1 MIPKIIQ
8 NSMRH
13 FTATAAVI
21 LSLACMFS
29 CKKEKG
35 GGDTLEKIYFVD
47 PASASMVLT
56 QGQTGYIMYATV
68 PESAAATAVMEWS
81 SSDTNIAEV
90 FNGQVTAIAPGNTVI
105 TVKCGNVSAT
115 LDVQVVPIPVTSFNV
130 PKSMNAYMDMP
141 TPIKLTVEPA
151 EANAASL
158 EWKSDNPEIAE
169 VVIESGKAF
178 VNAKKE
184 GGCKITV
191 TPYNNSEA
199 SQQIAVTVYPAIF
212 KLMRRSISGESGY
225 VEILNDDS
233 FDITDIGMPTY
244 EGMRYIEMI
253 RLDGGELLDS
263 SVEVNNENSGI
274 VSITKHK
281 RSESKIILNA
291 EEKSEVG
298 ATKIS
303 VSLKDDD
310 NVYTKTFTITRQK
323 HDFTSDTKICRIYTE
338 TPVNDVEEMARE
350 AILAVQMFPAVNAV
364 WTSSNE
370 SVAKVA
376 PLTVDGTGFSPMAEI
391 RTFGEYGS
399 AEITATDES
408 GEHTRK
414 FTVRV
419 SKASFPAGTKI
430 CIRVDGHIEPVGE
443 STTIRASYDGR
454 NDEAFGLMDA
464 SGNYLSTFTNFK
476 WTIES
481 PSCEC
486 SLTPVGASGVVIA
499 PISTT
504 TFSGSKTATLVCTD
518 DAGNRLTHKI
528 FIDSPNAFRGVENL
542 RVTVDGKSYT
552 GNAKV
557 DIGKTAT
564 IDIAK
569 LTYGSSY
576 DGLKWENVG
585 VLGSVYGR
593 TKLNNNS
600 SGSLMSIEF
609 TPNRKM
615 EAMPISVED
624 EIGQVRKIYISSAK
638 FHFPDGAKLYYSY
651 TAVNP
656 TNSGWKEATSGVLLR
671 PNISTNI
678 KIATSETGAPVVDKA
693 YYYQVWASA
702 IEKSK
707 KNQYVNEFSPLYN
720 EDYNV
725 FSVFVNGYPPRDDA
739 PEPYGITVK
748 DDYGTSLYNQFY
760 IHELVKFDSSTEF
773 FVWASL
779 GGAGRGYSVKYDK
792 GKDKRLYVDVDP
804 PSSGKIPE
812 VRITW
817 TLSYNAGYYIFPE
830 ARITNSVGEQS
841 EYSMYHV
848 RQVKFNPVSSTA
860 SSPTKV
866 VLFDDYG
873 NTKTIYIS
881 YNIKN

>member
-8 NSMRH
+8 NPMRH
-13 FTATAAVI
+13 FTSAVAVL

-105 TVKCGNVSAT
+105 TVRCGNVSAT
-115 LDVQVVPIPVTSFNV
+115 VDVQVVPIPVTSFSV

-141 TPIKLTVEPA
+141 TPVKLTLEPA

-158 EWKSDNPEIAE
+158 EWISDNPEIAE

-184 GGCKITV
+184 GGCKISV
-191 TPYNNSEA
+191 TPYNSSDA
-199 SQQIAVTVYPAIF
+199 SQKIEVTVYPAIF
-212 KLMRRSISGESGY
+212 KLMRYSIDESGY

-244 EGMRYIEMI
+244 EGMRYIEMF

-281 RSESKIILNA
+281 RSESKILLNA

-298 ATKIS
+298 ATKVS
-303 VSLKDDD
+303 VSLKEDD
-310 NVYTKTFTITRQK
+310 NVYTKSFTITRQK

-350 AILAVQMFPAVNAV
+350 AILAVQMFPAVNAF

-376 PLTVDGTGFSPMAEI
+376 PLTIDGTGFSPMAEI

-414 FTVRV
+414 FTVKV

-430 CIRVDGHIEPVGE
+430 GTRVGGKLVPVGE
-443 STTIRASYDGR
+443 STTLRASYDGR
-454 NDEAFGLMDA
+454 NDAGFGLMDA
-464 SGNYLSTFTNFK
+464 SGNYVTTFTNFK

-486 SLTPVGASGVVIA
+486 SLSTVGASGVVVA

-528 FIDSPNAFRGVENL
+528 IIDSPNAFSGVQNL

-552 GNAKV
+552 SNAKV

-569 LTYGSSY
+569 LTLGSSY

-585 VLGSVYGR
+585 VLGSVYGT

-624 EIGQVRKIYISSAK
+624 EIGQVRKIYISSAE
-638 FHFPDGAKLYYSY
+638 FQFPEGAKIY
-651 TAVNP
+651 
-656 TNSGWKEATSGVLLR
+656 
-671 PNISTNI
+671 IS
-678 KIATSETGAPVVDKA
+678 
-693 YYYQVWASA
+693 YYQSTWSTSDDCLFFNNGSTYFRVGTSATDFVKSGSPVKWSFVKTYPKSNYNSTVRVLPSGDASIYA
-702 IEKSK
+702 LSPTKYPSDYDDDDYTLVAKDAYGTEVSARFKVK
-707 KNQYVNEFSPLYN
+707 KFVNFNDGLWFRLSYYVNEPYYDENGAYHSSKMKSLKYKFESGKDIYVTLPKNLSSYDARVDCCPYEYGN
-720 EDYNV
+720 
-725 FSVFVNGYPPRDDA
+725 SVYVSRAEIIDFKNG
-739 PEPYGITVK
+739 
-748 DDYGTSLYNQFY
+748 
-760 IHELVKFDSSTEF
+760 
-773 FVWASL
+773 SL
-779 GGAGRGYSVKYDK
+779 GTRTEKPALGVTATTISEQY
-792 GKDKRLYVDVDP
+792 
-804 PSSGKIPE
+804 
-812 VRITW
+812 
-817 TLSYNAGYYIFPE
+817 
-830 ARITNSVGEQS
+830 ARITL
-841 EYSMYHV
+841 Y
-848 RQVKFNPVSSTA
+848 
-860 SSPTKV
+860 
-866 VLFDDYG
+866 DDYG
-873 NTKTIYIS
+873 NKKAFYI
-881 YNIKN
+881 IRK

>member
-1 MIPKIIQ
+1 MIPAIIHK
-8 NSMRH
+8 SMRQL
-13 FTATAAVI
+13 TASVAVL
-21 LSLACMFS
+21 LSLACVFS

-35 GGDTLEKIYFVD
+35 GGDALEKIYFVD
-47 PASASMVLT
+47 PASATMVIT
-56 QGQTGYIMYATV
+56 QGRSEQILYATV
-68 PESAAATAVMEWS
+68 PEKAADTAILEWS
-81 SSDTNIAEV
+81 SDDPSIADV
-90 FNGQVTAIAPGNTVI
+90 INGLVTAVAPGNTVI
-105 TVKCGNVSAT
+105 TAKCGNVTAT
-115 LDVQVVPIPVTSFNV
+115 VDVQVVPIPVTSFSV
-130 PKSMNAYMDMP
+130 PKTMSAYMDMP
-141 TPIKLTVEPA
+141 VQIKLTLEPA

-169 VVIESGKAF
+169 VVIEDGKAF

-184 GGCKITV
+184 GGCKISV
-191 TPYNNSEA
+191 SPYGRSDE
-199 SQQIAVTVYPAIF
+199 SKEIAVTVYPAAF
-212 KLMRRSISGESGY
+212 KLMRRTISGESGY
-225 VEILNDDS
+225 VEIPNDDS

-253 RLDGGELLDS
+253 RVDGSELLDS
-263 SVEVNNENSGI
+263 SVEVYNENPGI

-303 VSLKDDD
+303 VSLKEDD
-310 NVYTKTFTITRQK
+310 NVYTKSFTITRQK

-430 CIRVDGHIEPVGE
+430 STRVNNNYVPVGE

-454 NDEAFGLMDA
+454 NAGGFGLLEA
-464 SGNYLSTFTNFK
+464 SGNISTFSNIK

-486 SLTPVGASGVVIA
+486 RLTQVGANGVIIR

-518 DAGNRLTHKI
+518 DAGNTLKHKI
-528 FIDSPNAFRGVENL
+528 IIASPNAFSGVHNL

-569 LTYGSSY
+569 FTFASSY

-585 VLGSVYGR
+585 VLGSVYGT

-624 EIGQVRKIYISSAK
+624 EIGQVRKIYISSAE
-638 FHFPDGAKLYYSY
+638 FQFPEGAKIYISYYKSTWSTSDDCLFFNNGSTYFRVGTSATDFVKSGSPVKWSY
-651 TAVNP
+651 AKTYPKLNYSSTFRALPSGDASIYALSPTSYPNDYANDDYTLVAKDAYGTEIESRFKVKKFMNFNDGCWFRLDHTYDEPSSIYKFGDGNDVYVTLPAKASYKVGMTCCPKEKGNTVYVNRAEISDFK
-656 TNSGWKEATSGVLLR
+656 NGS
-671 PNISTNI
+671 ISTRTE
-678 KIATSETGAPVVDKA
+678 KPVFRA
-693 YYYQVWASA
+693 
-702 IEKSK
+702 E
-707 KNQYVNEFSPLYN
+707 
-720 EDYNV
+720 
-725 FSVFVNGYPPRDDA
+725 
-739 PEPYGITVK
+739 ITVK
-748 DDYGTSLYNQFY
+748 REEY
-760 IHELVKFDSSTEF
+760 
-773 FVWASL
+773 
-779 GGAGRGYSVKYDK
+779 
-792 GKDKRLYVDVDP
+792 
-804 PSSGKIPE
+804 
-812 VRITW
+812 
-817 TLSYNAGYYIFPE
+817 
-830 ARITNSVGEQS
+830 ARITF
-841 EYSMYHV
+841 Y
-848 RQVKFNPVSSTA
+848 
-860 SSPTKV
+860 
-866 VLFDDYG
+866 DDYG
-873 NTKTIYIS
+873 NKKAFYI
-881 YNIKN
+881 KHK

>member
-1 MIPKIIQ
+1 
-8 NSMRH
+8 MRR
-13 FTATAAVI
+13 FTSAVAVL
-21 LSLACMFS
+21 LSLACVFS

-35 GGDTLEKIYFVD
+35 GGDALEKIYFVD
-47 PASASMVLT
+47 PASASMVLS

-115 LDVQVVPIPVTSFNV
+115 LDVQVVPIPVTNFSV

-151 EANAASL
+151 EANAASM

-199 SQQIAVTVYPAIF
+199 SQQISVTVYPAIF
-212 KLMRRSISGESGY
+212 KLMRRSISGESSY

-233 FDITDIGMPTY
+233 FDITDIGMPY
-244 EGMRYIEMI
+244 EGIRCIEMI
-253 RLDGGELLDS
+253 RLDGSELLES

-274 VSITKHK
+274 VSITKRQ
-281 RSESKIILNA
+281 RSESKVLLNV

-298 ATKIS
+298 ATKVS
-303 VSLKDDD
+303 VSLKEDD

-338 TPVNDVEEMARE
+338 TPVNDVEEMARNATME
-350 AILAVQMFPAVNAV
+350 VQMFPAVNAV

-370 SVAKVA
+370 SVAKVVPA
-376 PLTVDGTGFSPMAEI
+376 TSDGTGFSPMAEI

-430 CIRVDGHIEPVGE
+430 STRVNNNYVPVGE

-454 NDEAFGLMDA
+454 NAGGFGLLEA
-464 SGNYLSTFTNFK
+464 SGNPSTFSNIK

-486 SLTPVGASGVVIA
+486 RLTQVGANGVIIR
-499 PISTT
+499 PISKT

-528 FIDSPNAFRGVENL
+528 FIDSPNAFSGVHNL

-552 GNAKV
+552 SNAKV

-569 LTYGSSY
+569 LTFDSSY

-585 VLGSVYGR
+585 VLGSVYGT

-624 EIGQVRKIYISSAK
+624 EIGQVKKIYITSAEFQFPEGAKIYISYYKSTWSTSDDKPFFNNGSTYFRVGTSATDFVKSGSPVKWSYAKTYPKSNYNSTFRALPEGDASIYALSPTSYPKDYYDDNYTLVAKDAYGTEVSARFIVKK
-638 FHFPDGAKLYYSY
+638 FMNFNDGIWFRLSYYVRGSNGERVWKGKNY
-651 TAVNP
+651 KFESGKDVYLTLPKDAYNYVDIDCCP
-656 TNSGWKEATSGVLLR
+656 YEYGNSVYVSRAEIVDFENGSVGTRTKIPAREA
-671 PNISTNI
+671 
-678 KIATSETGAPVVDKA
+678 IATTISE
-693 YYYQVWASA
+693 
-702 IEKSK
+702 
-707 KNQYVNEFSPLYN
+707 QY
-720 EDYNV
+720 
-725 FSVFVNGYPPRDDA
+725 
-739 PEPYGITVK
+739 
-748 DDYGTSLYNQFY
+748 
-760 IHELVKFDSSTEF
+760 
-773 FVWASL
+773 
-779 GGAGRGYSVKYDK
+779 
-792 GKDKRLYVDVDP
+792 
-804 PSSGKIPE
+804 
-812 VRITW
+812 
-817 TLSYNAGYYIFPE
+817 
-830 ARITNSVGEQS
+830 ARITL
-841 EYSMYHV
+841 Y
-848 RQVKFNPVSSTA
+848 
-860 SSPTKV
+860 
-866 VLFDDYG
+866 DDYG
-873 NTKTIYIS
+873 NKKAFY
-881 YNIKN
+881 IKNK

>member
-1 MIPKIIQ
+1 MIPTIIH
-8 NSMRH
+8 NSMRQL
-13 FTATAAVI
+13 TASVAVL
-21 LSLACMFS
+21 LSLACVFS

-35 GGDTLEKIYFVD
+35 GGDALEKIYFVD
-47 PASASMVLT
+47 PASATMVIT
-56 QGQTGYIMYATV
+56 QGRSEQILYATV
-68 PESAAATAVMEWS
+68 PEKAADTAILEWF
-81 SSDTNIAEV
+81 SDDPSIADV
-90 FNGQVTAIAPGNTVI
+90 INGLVTAIAPGNTVI
-105 TVKCGNVSAT
+105 TAKCGNVTASV
-115 LDVQVVPIPVTSFNV
+115 DVQVVPIPVTSFSV
-130 PKSMNAYMDMP
+130 PKTMSAYMDMP
-141 TPIKLTVEPA
+141 VQIKLTLEPA

-169 VVIESGKAF
+169 VVIEDGKAF

-184 GGCKITV
+184 GGCKISV
-191 TPYNNSEA
+191 YPYGRSDE
-199 SQQIAVTVYPAIF
+199 SKEIAVTVYPAAF
-212 KLMRRSISGESGY
+212 KLMRKSISDESGY
-225 VEILNDDS
+225 VEIPNEDS
-233 FDITDIGMPTY
+233 FDITDIGMPSY
-244 EGMRYIEMI
+244 EGVRYIEMI
-253 RLDGGELLDS
+253 RVDGGELLDS
-263 SVEVNNENSGI
+263 SVEVYNENPGI
-274 VSITKHK
+274 VSITKSK
-281 RSESKIILNA
+281 RSESKILLNA

-298 ATKIS
+298 ATKVS
-303 VSLKDDD
+303 VSLKEDD

-376 PLTVDGTGFSPMAEI
+376 PLTSDGTGFSPMAEI

-414 FTVRV
+414 FTVKV

-430 CIRVDGHIEPVGE
+430 STRVNNNYVPVGE

-454 NDEAFGLMDA
+454 NAGGFGLLEA
-464 SGNYLSTFTNFK
+464 SGNLSTFSNIK

-486 SLTPVGASGVVIA
+486 RLTQVGANGVIIR

-504 TFSGSKTATLVCTD
+504 AFSGSKTATLVCTD

-528 FIDSPNAFRGVENL
+528 IIASPNAFSGVHNL

-569 LTYGSSY
+569 LTFASSY

-585 VLGSVYGR
+585 VLGGVYGT

-624 EIGQVRKIYISSAK
+624 EIGQVKKIYISSAE
-638 FHFPDGAKLYYSY
+638 FQFPEGAKIYISYYKSTWNTSDDFLFFNNGSTYFRVGTSATDFVKSGSPVKWSCVKTYPKSNYNSTFRVLPSGDASIYALSPTSY
-651 TAVNP
+651 
-656 TNSGWKEATSGVLLR
+656 
-671 PNISTNI
+671 PNDYDDDDYTLVA
-678 KIATSETGAPVVDKA
+678 KDA
-693 YYYQVWASA
+693 YGTEVSA
-702 IEKSK
+702 RFKVK
-707 KNQYVNEFSPLYN
+707 K
-720 EDYNV
+720 
-725 FSVFVNGYPPRDDA
+725 FVNFND
-739 PEPYGITVK
+739 GIWFRLRYYVRGSNGDTVSK
-748 DDYGTSLYNQFY
+748 RWNY
-760 IHELVKFDSSTEF
+760 KFES
-773 FVWASL
+773 
-779 GGAGRGYSVKYDK
+779 
-792 GKDKRLYVDVDP
+792 GKDTYVTLPKGAYNYVDMDCCPYEYGNCVYVSRAEIIDFENGSVGTRTIKP
-804 PSSGKIPE
+804 ALGAKATTISE
-812 VRITW
+812 Q
-817 TLSYNAGYYIFPE
+817 Y
-830 ARITNSVGEQS
+830 ARITL
-841 EYSMYHV
+841 Y
-848 RQVKFNPVSSTA
+848 
-860 SSPTKV
+860 
-866 VLFDDYG
+866 DDYG
-873 NTKTIYIS
+873 NKKAFYI
-881 YNIKN
+881 K

>member
-1 MIPKIIQ
+1 MLPTIIHK
-8 NSMRH
+8 SMRQL
-13 FTATAAVI
+13 TALAAVL
-21 LSLACMFS
+21 LSLACVFS

-35 GGDTLEKIYFVD
+35 GGDALEKIYFVD
-47 PASASMVLT
+47 PASATMVIT
-56 QGQTGYIMYATV
+56 QGHSEQILYATV
-68 PESAAATAVMEWS
+68 PEKAADTAIMEWF
-81 SSDTNIAEV
+81 SDDPSIADV
-90 FNGQVTAIAPGNTVI
+90 INGLVTAIAPGNTVI
-105 TVKCGNVSAT
+105 TAKCGNVTAT
-115 LDVQVVPIPVTSFNV
+115 VDVQVVPIPVTSFSV
-130 PKSMNAYMDMP
+130 PKTMSAYMDMP
-141 TPIKLTVEPA
+141 VQIKLTLQPE

-169 VVIESGKAF
+169 VVIEDGKAF

-184 GGCKITV
+184 GGCKISV
-191 TPYNNSEA
+191 SPYGRSDE
-199 SQQIAVTVYPAIF
+199 SKEIAVTVYPAAF
-212 KLMRRSISGESGY
+212 KLMRKSISGESGY
-225 VEILNDDS
+225 VEIPNEDT

-253 RLDGGELLDS
+253 RVDGGELLDS
-263 SVEVNNENSGI
+263 SVEVYNENPGI
-274 VSITKHK
+274 VSITKYK

-298 ATKIS
+298 ATKVS
-303 VSLKDDD
+303 VSLKEDD

-350 AILAVQMFPAVNAV
+350 AMLTVQMFPAVNAV

-414 FTVRV
+414 FTVKV

-430 CIRVDGHIEPVGE
+430 GTRVGGKLVPVGE
-443 STTIRASYDGR
+443 STTLRASYDGR
-454 NDEAFGLMDA
+454 NDAGFGLMDA
-464 SGNYLSTFTNFK
+464 SGNYVTTFTNFK

-486 SLTPVGASGVVIA
+486 RLSTVGASGVVVA
-499 PISTT
+499 PISTA

-528 FIDSPNAFRGVENL
+528 FIDSPNAFSGVQNL

-552 GNAKV
+552 SNAKV

-569 LTYGSSY
+569 LTYDSSY

-585 VLGSVYGR
+585 VLGSVYGT

-638 FHFPDGAKLYYSY
+638 FHFPDDAKLYYSY
-651 TAVNP
+651 GNVDP
-656 TNSGWKEATSGVLLR
+656 TGGYWAEVLDGMPLK
-671 PNISTNI
+671 NDQGTYL
-678 KIATSETGAPVVDKA
+678 KIATSAEGKPIVDKA
-693 YYYQVWASA
+693 YWDQIWASA

-707 KNQYVNEFSPLYN
+707 NHSYIGEF
-720 EDYNV
+720 DDIRINV
-725 FSVFVNGYPPRDDA
+725 LRPWNIFGVFTKTYPPKYQA
-739 PEPYGITVK
+739 HVPYSIEVK
-748 DDYGTSLYNQFY
+748 DDYGTALSARFY
-760 IHELVKFDSSTEF
+760 IREWVKFDSDTRFEIGKNKGNL
-773 FVWASL
+773 FVDYNNGSSESIKIPKSELFSDGSIFVRVKFYNVEYRFPRIIVTNSAKPDNPHEYYLYHEKFIREYPTSSSL
-779 GGAGRGYSVKYDK
+779 GT
-792 GKDKRLYVDVDP
+792 RL
-804 PSSGKIPE
+804 
-812 VRITW
+812 
-817 TLSYNAGYYIFPE
+817 IF
-830 ARITNSVGEQS
+830 S
-841 EYSMYHV
+841 
-848 RQVKFNPVSSTA
+848 
-860 SSPTKV
+860 
-866 VLFDDYG
+866 DDFG
-873 NTKTIYIS
+873 NMKTITFTTY
-881 YNIKN
+881 

>member
-1 MIPKIIQ
+1 MITTIIHK
-8 NSMRH
+8 SMRQL
-13 FTATAAVI
+13 TALVAVL
-21 LSLACMFS
+21 LSLACVFS

-35 GGDTLEKIYFVD
+35 GGDALEKIYFVD
-47 PASASMVLT
+47 PASATMVIT
-56 QGQTGYIMYATV
+56 QGHSEQILYATV
-68 PESAAATAVMEWS
+68 PEKAADTAIMEWF
-81 SSDTNIAEV
+81 SDDPSIADV
-90 FNGQVTAIAPGNTVI
+90 INGLVTAIAPGNTVI
-105 TVKCGNVSAT
+105 TAKCGNVTAT
-115 LDVQVVPIPVTSFNV
+115 VDVQVVPIPVTSFSV
-130 PKSMNAYMDMP
+130 PKTMSAYMDMP
-141 TPIKLTVEPA
+141 VQIKLTVEPA

-169 VVIESGKAF
+169 VVIEDGKAF

-184 GGCKITV
+184 GGCKISV
-191 TPYNNSEA
+191 YPYGRSDE
-199 SQQIAVTVYPAIF
+199 SKEIAVTVYPAAF
-212 KLMRRSISGESGY
+212 KLMRRTISGESGY
-225 VEILNDDS
+225 VEIPNDDS

-244 EGMRYIEMI
+244 EGIRYIEMI
-253 RLDGGELLDS
+253 RVDGGELLDS
-263 SVEVNNENSGI
+263 SVEVYNENQGI

-281 RSESKIILNA
+281 RSESKIILTA

-298 ATKIS
+298 ATKVS
-303 VSLKDDD
+303 VSLKEDD

-376 PLTVDGTGFSPMAEI
+376 PLTSDGTGFSPMAEI

-430 CIRVDGHIEPVGE
+430 GTRVGGKLVPVGE
-443 STTIRASYDGR
+443 STTLRASYDGR
-454 NDEAFGLMDA
+454 NDAGFGLMDA
-464 SGNYLSTFTNFK
+464 SGNYLTTFTNFK

-486 SLTPVGASGVVIA
+486 RLSPVGASGVVVA

-528 FIDSPNAFRGVENL
+528 FIDSPNAFSGVQNL

-552 GNAKV
+552 SNAKV

-569 LTYGSSY
+569 LTYDSSY

-585 VLGSVYGR
+585 VLGSVYGT

-624 EIGQVRKIYISSAK
+624 EIGQVRKIYISSGA
-638 FHFPDGAKLYYSY
+638 FQFPEGAK
-651 TAVNP
+651 
-656 TNSGWKEATSGVLLR
+656 
-671 PNISTNI
+671 
-678 KIATSETGAPVVDKA
+678 
-693 YYYQVWASA
+693 
-702 IEKSK
+702 
-707 KNQYVNEFSPLYN
+707 
-720 EDYNV
+720 
-725 FSVFVNGYPPRDDA
+725 
-739 PEPYGITVK
+739 
-748 DDYGTSLYNQFY
+748 
-760 IHELVKFDSSTEF
+760 
-773 FVWASL
+773 
-779 GGAGRGYSVKYDK
+779 
-792 GKDKRLYVDVDP
+792 
-804 PSSGKIPE
+804 
-812 VRITW
+812 
-817 TLSYNAGYYIFPE
+817 
-830 ARITNSVGEQS
+830 
-841 EYSMYHV
+841 
-848 RQVKFNPVSSTA
+848 
-860 SSPTKV
+860 
-866 VLFDDYG
+866 
-873 NTKTIYIS
+873 IYIS
-881 YNIKN
+881 YNKSTWNTNDDWAFFNNGSTYFRVGTSATDFVKSGLPVEWSCVKCWPTSNYGSKLRVLPGEDASQYVLSPLAYADDYKADEYIVIAKDAYGTEVRSPLMLKKFMNFNNAVWVRLKYYDNGTQKTETLTYTFDSGKDVYKTLPAKATNLVVLECSPYENGNTVYVNSAEIIDFKNGSVGTRTKKPAFREEVTIKSEEYARITFYDDYGNKKAFYIKKK

>member
-8 NSMRH
+8 NPMRR
-13 FTATAAVI
+13 FTAAVAVL
-21 LSLACMFS
+21 LSLACAFS

-47 PASASMVLT
+47 PESASMVLS

-115 LDVQVVPIPVTSFNV
+115 LDVQVVPIPVTSFSV

-199 SQQIAVTVYPAIF
+199 SQQISVTVYPAIF
-212 KLMRRSISGESGY
+212 KLMRRSISGESSY

-233 FDITDIGMPTY
+233 FDITDIGMPSY
-244 EGMRYIEMI
+244 EGIRCIEMI
-253 RLDGGELLDS
+253 RLDGSELLES

-274 VSITKHK
+274 VSITKRQ
-281 RSESKIILNA
+281 RSESKVLLNV

-298 ATKIS
+298 ATKVS
-303 VSLKDDD
+303 VSLKEDD

-323 HDFTSDTKICRIYTE
+323 HDFTSDTKICRINTE
-338 TPVNDVEEMARE
+338 TPVNDVEEMARNATME
-350 AILAVQMFPAVNAV
+350 VQMFPAVNAV

-370 SVAKVA
+370 SVAKVVPA
-376 PLTVDGTGFSPMAEI
+376 TSDGTGFSPMAEI
-391 RTFGEYGS
+391 QTFGEYGS

-430 CIRVDGHIEPVGE
+430 STRVNNNYVPVGE

-454 NDEAFGLMDA
+454 NAGGFGLLEA
-464 SGNYLSTFTNFK
+464 SGNPSTFSNIK

-486 SLTPVGASGVVIA
+486 RLTQVGANGVIIR
-499 PISTT
+499 PISKT

-528 FIDSPNAFRGVENL
+528 FIDSPNAFSGVHNL

-552 GNAKV
+552 SNAKV

-569 LTYGSSY
+569 FTFDSSY

-585 VLGSVYGR
+585 VLGGVYGT

-638 FHFPDGAKLYYSY
+638 FQFPEGAKLYYSY
-651 TAVNP
+651 GNVDP
-656 TNSGWKEATSGVLLR
+656 TGGYWAEVLDGMPLK
-671 PNISTNI
+671 NDQGTYL
-678 KIATSETGAPVVDKA
+678 KIATSAEGKPIVDKA
-693 YYYQVWASA
+693 YWDQIWASA

-707 KNQYVNEFSPLYN
+707 NHSYIGEFDDIRINVLRPWNIFGLFTKKYPAKNQEY
-720 EDYNV
+720 
-725 FSVFVNGYPPRDDA
+725 
-739 PEPYGITVK
+739 EPYSIEVK
-748 DDYGTSLYNQFY
+748 DDYGTAISARFY
-760 IHELVKFDSSTEF
+760 IREWVKFDSDTRFEIGKKNGNLFIDYNNGSSESIKIPKSELF
-773 FVWASL
+773 SDGSIFVRMKF
-779 GGAGRGYSVKYDK
+779 GNV
-792 GKDKRLYVDVDP
+792 LYRFPRIIVTNSAKEDHP
-804 PSSGKIPE
+804 HEYYLYHEIFIREYPTSSGPAT
-812 VRITW
+812 R
-817 TLSYNAGYYIFPE
+817 LIF
-830 ARITNSVGEQS
+830 S
-841 EYSMYHV
+841 
-848 RQVKFNPVSSTA
+848 
-860 SSPTKV
+860 
-866 VLFDDYG
+866 DDFG
-873 NTKTIYIS
+873 NMKTFTFTTY
-881 YNIKN
+881 

>member
-8 NSMRH
+8 NPMRR
-13 FTATAAVI
+13 FTAAVAVL
-21 LSLACMFS
+21 LSLACAFS

-47 PASASMVLT
+47 PASASMVLS

-115 LDVQVVPIPVTSFNV
+115 LDVQVVPIPVTSFSV

-141 TPIKLTVEPA
+141 TPVKLTVEPA

-199 SQQIAVTVYPAIF
+199 SQQISVTVYPAIF
-212 KLMRRSISGESGY
+212 KLMRKSISGESSY

-233 FDITDIGMPTY
+233 FDITDIGMPSY
-244 EGMRYIEMI
+244 EGIRCIEMI
-253 RLDGGELLDS
+253 RLDGDKLLES

-274 VSITKHK
+274 VSITKRQ
-281 RSESKIILNA
+281 RSESKVLLNV

-298 ATKIS
+298 ATKVS
-303 VSLKDDD
+303 VSLKEDD

-338 TPVNDVEEMARE
+338 TPVNDVEEMSRNATME
-350 AILAVQMFPAVNAV
+350 VQMFPAVNAV

-370 SVAKVA
+370 SVAKVVPA
-376 PLTVDGTGFSPMAEI
+376 TSDGTGFSPMAEI
-391 RTFGEYGS
+391 QTFGEYGS

-430 CIRVDGHIEPVGE
+430 STRVNNNYVPVGE

-454 NDEAFGLMDA
+454 NAGGFGLLEA
-464 SGNYLSTFTNFK
+464 SGNPSTFSNIK

-486 SLTPVGASGVVIA
+486 RLTQVGANGVIIR
-499 PISTT
+499 PISKT

-528 FIDSPNAFRGVENL
+528 FIDSPNAFSGVHNL

-569 LTYGSSY
+569 FTFDSSY

-585 VLGSVYGR
+585 VLGSVYGT

-624 EIGQVRKIYISSAK
+624 EIGQVKKIYISSAE
-638 FHFPDGAKLYYSY
+638 FQFPEGAKIYISYYKSTSTWSTSDDCLFFNNGRTYFRVGTSATDFVKSGSPVKWSCVKTYPKLNYSSTLRALPSGDASIYLLSPTSY
-651 TAVNP
+651 PNDYANDDYTLVAKDAYGTEIESRFKVKKFMNFNDGCWFRLDYAANVP
-656 TNSGWKEATSGVLLR
+656 TLKYKFESGKDVYVTLPAKASYRVSMSFCPYEKGNS
-671 PNISTNI
+671 I
-678 KIATSETGAPVVDKA
+678 
-693 YYYQVWASA
+693 
-702 IEKSK
+702 
-707 KNQYVNEFSPLYN
+707 YVNRAEIVDFEKGSVSTRTEKPAF
-720 EDYNV
+720 NV
-725 FSVFVNGYPPRDDA
+725 KATIKSEEY
-739 PEPYGITVK
+739 
-748 DDYGTSLYNQFY
+748 
-760 IHELVKFDSSTEF
+760 
-773 FVWASL
+773 
-779 GGAGRGYSVKYDK
+779 
-792 GKDKRLYVDVDP
+792 
-804 PSSGKIPE
+804 
-812 VRITW
+812 
-817 TLSYNAGYYIFPE
+817 
-830 ARITNSVGEQS
+830 ARITL
-841 EYSMYHV
+841 Y
-848 RQVKFNPVSSTA
+848 
-860 SSPTKV
+860 
-866 VLFDDYG
+866 DDYG
-873 NTKTIYIS
+873 NKKAFYI
-881 YNIKN
+881 KHK

>member
-1 MIPKIIQ
+1 
-8 NSMRH
+8 MRL
-13 FTATAAVI
+13 FTAAVAVL
-21 LSLACMFS
+21 LSLACAFS

-47 PASASMVLT
+47 PASASMVLS

-115 LDVQVVPIPVTSFNV
+115 LDVQVVPIPVTNFSV

-191 TPYNNSEA
+191 TPYNNSDA
-199 SQQIAVTVYPAIF
+199 SQQISVTVYPAIF
-212 KLMRRSISGESGY
+212 KLMRKSISGESSY

-244 EGMRYIEMI
+244 EGIRCIEMI
-253 RLDGGELLDS
+253 RLDGGELLES

-274 VSITKHK
+274 VSITKRQ
-281 RSESKIILNA
+281 RSESKVLLNV

-298 ATKIS
+298 ATKVS
-303 VSLKDDD
+303 VSLKEDD

-338 TPVNDVEEMARE
+338 TPVNDVEEMARNATME
-350 AILAVQMFPAVNAV
+350 VQMFPAVNAV

-370 SVAKVA
+370 SVAKVVPA
-376 PLTVDGTGFSPMAEI
+376 TSDGTGFSPMAEI
-391 RTFGEYGS
+391 QTFGEYGS

-430 CIRVDGHIEPVGE
+430 STRVNNNYVPVGE

-454 NDEAFGLMDA
+454 NAGGFGLLEA
-464 SGNYLSTFTNFK
+464 SGNPSTFSNIK

-486 SLTPVGASGVVIA
+486 RLTQVGANGVIIR
-499 PISTT
+499 PISKT

-518 DAGNRLTHKI
+518 DAGNRITHKI
-528 FIDSPNAFRGVENL
+528 FIDSPNAFSGVHNL

-569 LTYGSSY
+569 FTFDSSY

-585 VLGSVYGR
+585 VLGGVYGT

-638 FHFPDGAKLYYSY
+638 FQFPEGAKLYYSY
-651 TAVNP
+651 GNVDP
-656 TNSGWKEATSGVLLR
+656 TGGYWAEVLDGMPLK
-671 PNISTNI
+671 NDQGTYL
-678 KIATSETGAPVVDKA
+678 KIATSAEGKPIVDKA
-693 YYYQVWASA
+693 YWDQIWASA

-707 KNQYVNEFSPLYN
+707 NHSYIGEFDDIRINVLRPWNIFGVFTKKYPAKNQ
-720 EDYNV
+720 D
-725 FSVFVNGYPPRDDA
+725 
-739 PEPYGITVK
+739 PEPYSIEVK
-748 DDYGTSLYNQFY
+748 DDYGSAISARFY
-760 IHELVKFDSSTEF
+760 IREWVKFDSDTRFEIGKKNGNLFIDYNNGSSESIRIPKSDLF
-773 FVWASL
+773 SDGSIFVRMKF
-779 GGAGRGYSVKYDK
+779 GNV
-792 GKDKRLYVDVDP
+792 LYRFSRIIVTNSAKPDNP
-804 PSSGKIPE
+804 HEYYLYHENFIREYPTSSSGSGT
-812 VRITW
+812 R
-817 TLSYNAGYYIFPE
+817 LIFSDDFGNMKTFTFT
-830 ARITNSVGEQS
+830 TN
-841 EYSMYHV
+841 
-848 RQVKFNPVSSTA
+848 
-860 SSPTKV
+860 
-866 VLFDDYG
+866 
-873 NTKTIYIS
+873 
-881 YNIKN
+881 

>member
-1 MIPKIIQ
+1 
-8 NSMRH
+8 MRH

-115 LDVQVVPIPVTSFNV
+115 LDVQVVPIPVTSFSV

-199 SQQIAVTVYPAIF
+199 SQQISVTVYPAIF
-212 KLMRRSISGESGY
+212 KLVRRSISGESSY

-233 FDITDIGMPTY
+233 FDITDIGMPY
-244 EGMRYIEMI
+244 EGIRCIEMI
-253 RLDGGELLDS
+253 RLDGDKLLES

-274 VSITKHK
+274 VSITKRQ
-281 RSESKIILNA
+281 RSESEVLLNV

-298 ATKIS
+298 ATKVS
-303 VSLKDDD
+303 VSLKEDD

-338 TPVNDVEEMARE
+338 TPVNDVEEMARNATME
-350 AILAVQMFPAVNAV
+350 VQMFPAVNAV

-370 SVAKVA
+370 SVAKVVPA
-376 PLTVDGTGFSPMAEI
+376 TSDGTGFSPMAEI
-391 RTFGEYGS
+391 QTFGEYGS

-430 CIRVDGHIEPVGE
+430 STRVNNNYVPVGE

-454 NDEAFGLMDA
+454 NAGGFGLLEA
-464 SGNYLSTFTNFK
+464 SGNPSTFSNIK

-486 SLTPVGASGVVIA
+486 RLTQVGANGVIIR
-499 PISTT
+499 PISKT

-528 FIDSPNAFRGVENL
+528 FIDSPNAFSGVQNL

-552 GNAKV
+552 SNAKV

-569 LTYGSSY
+569 LTFDSSY

-585 VLGSVYGR
+585 VLGSVYGT

-600 SGSLMSIEF
+600 SGSLKSIEF

-638 FHFPDGAKLYYSY
+638 FQFPEGAKLYYSY
-651 TAVNP
+651 GNVDP
-656 TNSGWKEATSGVLLR
+656 TGGYWSEVMDRMPLKNYEGTCL
-671 PNISTNI
+671 
-678 KIATSETGAPVVDKA
+678 KIATSAEGKPIVDKA
-693 YYYQVWASA
+693 YWDQIWASA

-707 KNQYVNEFSPLYN
+707 NHSYVYEFNETMINALKP
-720 EDYNV
+720 ENV
-725 FSVFVNGYPPRDDA
+725 FAIFTRSVPNKYNA
-739 PEPYGITVK
+739 PVSYSIEAK
-748 DDYGTSLYNQFY
+748 DDYGTALSASFL
-760 IHELVKFDSSTEF
+760 IREWVKFDSDTRFEIGKNKGNL
-773 FVWASL
+773 FVDYNNGSSESIRIPKSEL
-779 GGAGRGYSVKYDK
+779 FSDGSIFVRVKF
-792 GKDKRLYVDVDP
+792 GNVLYRFPRIIVTNSAKP
-804 PSSGKIPE
+804 GNPHEYYLYHENFIREYPTSSSGSGT
-812 VRITW
+812 R
-817 TLSYNAGYYIFPE
+817 LIFSDDFGNMKTFTFTFT
-830 ARITNSVGEQS
+830 TN
-841 EYSMYHV
+841 
-848 RQVKFNPVSSTA
+848 
-860 SSPTKV
+860 
-866 VLFDDYG
+866 
-873 NTKTIYIS
+873 
-881 YNIKN
+881 

>member
-8 NSMRH
+8 NPMRR
-13 FTATAAVI
+13 FTAAVAVL
-21 LSLACMFS
+21 LSLACAFS

-47 PASASMVLT
+47 PASASMVLS

-115 LDVQVVPIPVTSFNV
+115 LDVQVVPIPVTSFSV
-130 PKSMNAYMDMP
+130 PKSMSAYMDMP
-141 TPIKLTVEPA
+141 TPVKLTVEPA

-169 VVIESGKAF
+169 VVIEDGKAF

-191 TPYNNSEA
+191 SPYNNSEA
-199 SQQIAVTVYPAIF
+199 SQQISVTVYPAIF
-212 KLMRRSISGESGY
+212 KLMRSSISGESGY

-281 RSESKIILNA
+281 RSESKILLNA

-298 ATKIS
+298 ATKVS
-303 VSLKDDD
+303 VSLKEDD

-376 PLTVDGTGFSPMAEI
+376 PLTSDGTGFSPMAEI

-414 FTVRV
+414 FTVKV

-430 CIRVDGHIEPVGE
+430 CIRVNGKIEPVGE

-486 SLTPVGASGVVIA
+486 SLTPVGASGVVVA

-518 DAGNRLTHKI
+518 DAGNQLKHKI
-528 FIDSPNAFRGVENL
+528 IIYSPIAFGRNALGAKVNSEMFYE
-542 RVTVDGKSYT
+542 D
-552 GNAKV
+552 AKV
-557 DIGKTAT
+557 DIGNKAVVALYGNKKVPVTLAGVKWSGLET
-564 IDIAK
+564 LK
-569 LTYGSSY
+569 SYGSVNISTNSTNTISY
-576 DGLKWENVG
+576 C
-585 VLGSVYGR
+585 
-593 TKLNNNS
+593 
-600 SGSLMSIEF
+600 EF
-609 TPNRKM
+609 TPNKKM
-615 EAMPISVED
+615 ESVTITVED
-624 EIGQVRKIYISSAK
+624 EIGEERTLTIQSAA
-638 FHFPDGAKLYYSY
+638 FHFPDGAKIYISYDERTWNTSDDRPFLNNGNNYFRIGTSATDLTAFDPGNASVWSSTIRKPSYVTYTGNIRVLPSGNSY
-651 TAVNP
+651 TYAMSTMGYPNDYECVFYTLTAKDAYGKLIESEFRLKKFMNFNDDIWFRFLENKKYS
-656 TNSGWKEATSGVLLR
+656 TYTYKFESGKDVYVTVPLHEYTGVKFSCSPSKSGSRVYFRRADIIDFSNTGYTLR
-671 PNISTNI
+671 NRTEKP
-678 KIATSETGAPVVDKA
+678 ALEPVV
-693 YYYQVWASA
+693 
-702 IEKSK
+702 IMK
-707 KNQYVNEFSPLYN
+707 KE
-720 EDYNV
+720 
-725 FSVFVNGYPPRDDA
+725 
-739 PEPYGITVK
+739 
-748 DDYGTSLYNQFY
+748 
-760 IHELVKFDSSTEF
+760 
-773 FVWASL
+773 
-779 GGAGRGYSVKYDK
+779 
-792 GKDKRLYVDVDP
+792 
-804 PSSGKIPE
+804 
-812 VRITW
+812 
-817 TLSYNAGYYIFPE
+817 
-830 ARITNSVGEQS
+830 
-841 EYSMYHV
+841 EYSRIIFY
-848 RQVKFNPVSSTA
+848 
-860 SSPTKV
+860 
-866 VLFDDYG
+866 DDYG
-873 NTKTIYIS
+873 NTKTFYV
-881 YNIKN
+881 KKK

>member
-8 NSMRH
+8 NPMRR
-13 FTATAAVI
+13 FTAAVAVL
-21 LSLACMFS
+21 LSLACAFS

-47 PASASMVLT
+47 PASASMVLS

-115 LDVQVVPIPVTSFNV
+115 LDVQVVPIPVTNFSV

-191 TPYNNSEA
+191 TPYNNSDA
-199 SQQIAVTVYPAIF
+199 SQQISVTVYPAIF
-212 KLMRRSISGESGY
+212 KLMRRSISGESSY

-233 FDITDIGMPTY
+233 FDITDIGMPY
-244 EGMRYIEMI
+244 EGIRCIEMI
-253 RLDGGELLDS
+253 RLDGDKLLES

-274 VSITKHK
+274 VSITKRQ
-281 RSESKIILNA
+281 RSESKVLLNV

-298 ATKIS
+298 ATKVS
-303 VSLKDDD
+303 VSLKEDD

-323 HDFTSDTKICRIYTE
+323 HDFTSDTKICRINTE
-338 TPVNDVEEMARE
+338 TPVNDVEEMARNATME
-350 AILAVQMFPAVNAV
+350 VQMFPAVNAV

-370 SVAKVA
+370 SVAKVVPA
-376 PLTVDGTGFSPMAEI
+376 TSDGTGFSPMAEI
-391 RTFGEYGS
+391 RTFDEYGS

-414 FTVRV
+414 FTVKV

-430 CIRVDGHIEPVGE
+430 GTRVGGKLVPVGE
-443 STTIRASYDGR
+443 STTLRASYDGR
-454 NDEAFGLMDA
+454 NDAGFGLMDA

-486 SLTPVGASGVVIA
+486 RLATVGASGVVVT

-528 FIDSPNAFRGVENL
+528 FIDSPNAFSGVHNL

-552 GNAKV
+552 SNAKV

-569 LTYGSSY
+569 LTFDSSY

-585 VLGSVYGR
+585 VLGSVYGT

-600 SGSLMSIEF
+600 SGSLKSIEF

-638 FHFPDGAKLYYSY
+638 FQFPEGAKLYYSY
-651 TAVNP
+651 GNVDP
-656 TNSGWKEATSGVLLR
+656 TGGYWAEVLDGMPLK
-671 PNISTNI
+671 NYEGTCL
-678 KIATSETGAPVVDKA
+678 KIATSAAGKPIVDKA
-693 YYYQVWASA
+693 YWDQIWASA

-707 KNQYVNEFSPLYN
+707 NNSYVYEFGATMINALKTENVFAIFTKQYPAKNQEY
-720 EDYNV
+720 
-725 FSVFVNGYPPRDDA
+725 
-739 PEPYGITVK
+739 EPYSIEVK
-748 DDYGTSLYNQFY
+748 DDYGTAISARFY
-760 IHELVKFDSSTEF
+760 IREWVKFDSDTRFEIGKKNGNLFIDYNNGSSESIKIPKSELF
-773 FVWASL
+773 SDGSIFVRMKFGNVEYRFPRIIVTNSAKQ
-779 GGAGRGYSVKYDK
+779 GNPHEYY
-792 GKDKRLYVDVDP
+792 LYHEKFIREYP
-804 PSSGKIPE
+804 TSSGPGT
-812 VRITW
+812 R
-817 TLSYNAGYYIFPE
+817 LIFSDDFGNMKTFTFT
-830 ARITNSVGEQS
+830 TN
-841 EYSMYHV
+841 
-848 RQVKFNPVSSTA
+848 
-860 SSPTKV
+860 
-866 VLFDDYG
+866 
-873 NTKTIYIS
+873 
-881 YNIKN
+881 

>member
-8 NSMRH
+8 NPMRR
-13 FTATAAVI
+13 FTAAVAVL
-21 LSLACMFS
+21 LSLACAFS

-47 PASASMVLT
+47 PASASMVLS

-115 LDVQVVPIPVTSFNV
+115 LDVQVVPIPVTSFSV
-130 PKSMNAYMDMP
+130 PKSMSAYMDMP
-141 TPIKLTVEPA
+141 TPVKLTVEPA
-151 EANAASL
+151 KANAASL

-199 SQQIAVTVYPAIF
+199 SQQISVTVYPAIF
-212 KLMRRSISGESGY
+212 KLMRKSISGESSY

-233 FDITDIGMPTY
+233 FDITDIGMPSY
-244 EGMRYIEMI
+244 EGIRCIEMI
-253 RLDGGELLDS
+253 RLDGDKLLES

-274 VSITKHK
+274 VSITKRQ
-281 RSESKIILNA
+281 RSESKVLLNV

-298 ATKIS
+298 ATKVS
-303 VSLKDDD
+303 VSLKEDD

-338 TPVNDVEEMARE
+338 TPVNDVEEMSRNATME
-350 AILAVQMFPAVNAV
+350 VQMFPAVNAV

-370 SVAKVA
+370 SVAKVVPA
-376 PLTVDGTGFSPMAEI
+376 TSDGTGFSPMAEI
-391 RTFGEYGS
+391 RTFDEYGS

-414 FTVRV
+414 FMVRV

-430 CIRVDGHIEPVGE
+430 CIRVNGKIEPVGE

-486 SLTPVGASGVVIA
+486 SLTSVGASGVVVA

-528 FIDSPNAFRGVENL
+528 FIDSPNAFSGVHNL

-569 LTYGSSY
+569 LTFDSSY

-585 VLGSVYGR
+585 VLGSVYGT

-600 SGSLMSIEF
+600 SGSLTSIEF

-624 EIGQVRKIYISSAK
+624 EIGQVKKIYISSAE
-638 FHFPDGAKLYYSY
+638 FQFPEGAKIYISYYKSTWSTSDDCVFFNNGSTYFRVGTSATDFVKSGSPVKWSY
-651 TAVNP
+651 VKTYPKLNYNSTFRALPEGDASIYALSPTSYPKDYDNDDYTLVAKDAYGTEIESRFKVKKFMNFNDGIWFRLSYHVSGSQEGKKYKFESGKDIYLTLPKGAYADVKMDCCPYENGYGNAVYINRAEISDFK
-656 TNSGWKEATSGVLLR
+656 NGS
-671 PNISTNI
+671 ISTRTEKPAFRPTVTTI
-678 KIATSETGAPVVDKA
+678 SEQ
-693 YYYQVWASA
+693 YAS
-702 IEKSK
+702 IT
-707 KNQYVNEFSPLYN
+707 LY
-720 EDYNV
+720 
-725 FSVFVNGYPPRDDA
+725 
-739 PEPYGITVK
+739 
-748 DDYGTSLYNQFY
+748 
-760 IHELVKFDSSTEF
+760 
-773 FVWASL
+773 
-779 GGAGRGYSVKYDK
+779 
-792 GKDKRLYVDVDP
+792 
-804 PSSGKIPE
+804 
-812 VRITW
+812 
-817 TLSYNAGYYIFPE
+817 
-830 ARITNSVGEQS
+830 
-841 EYSMYHV
+841 
-848 RQVKFNPVSSTA
+848 
-860 SSPTKV
+860 
-866 VLFDDYG
+866 DDYG
-873 NTKTIYIS
+873 NKKAFYI
-881 YNIKN
+881 KQK